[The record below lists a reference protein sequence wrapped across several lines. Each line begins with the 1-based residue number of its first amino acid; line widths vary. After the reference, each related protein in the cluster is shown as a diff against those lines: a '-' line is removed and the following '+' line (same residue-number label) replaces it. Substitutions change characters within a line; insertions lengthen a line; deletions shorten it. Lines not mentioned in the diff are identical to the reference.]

1 VAYILLA
8 GLTVSAVVIDGVT
21 IGRPTCGVHNCKTP
35 LDNNRHRFCPDHI
48 NMNNICAVVG
58 CDNGVAPTKRTCG
71 DPTHQETE
79 RIHTERG
86 QAQFQLKERL
96 ARARVAHPNN
106 AFVEETDP
114 DMVAE
119 HEGDFDV
126 PEEEFDVVGD
136 QVTVPHIADGALDIL
151 GPATKKKIRAQFG
164 RKRTHNE
171 QIIVCPCGIIV
182 ARETFFGAEAIPSV
196 VVRISLFSLMIF

>member
-1 VAYILLA
+1 MFLA
-8 GLTVSAVVIDGVT
+8 GLTVSAVVVDGVT

-35 LDNNRHRFCPDHI
+35 LNNNRHRFCPDHTD
-48 NMNNICAVVG
+48 MNNICAVVG
-58 CDNGVAPTKRTCG
+58 CDNGVVPTKRTCS

-114 DMVAE
+114 VEDD
-119 HEGDFDV
+119 GDFDV

-136 QVTVPHIADGALDIL
+136 HVTVPPIADDALDIA

-196 VVRISLFSLMIF
+196 VVCCILFL